1 MPLEI
6 MPINMASWRLPKV
19 VKVEI
24 LAPAKVIVQVLLVK
38 QIALEAVKECLVSQ
52 LVLEAVQVVVK
63 GLVLVVAPAIAPERV
78 LMDVKH
84 IALESVRLIV
94 NMIKPILLMMEEIVL
109 EGLFSL
115 GQIQMN
121 MVKL

>member
-1 MPLEI
+1 M
-6 MPINMASWRLPKV
+6 

-24 LAPAKVIVQVLLVK
+24 LAPAKVIVQVLLVR

-63 GLVLVVAPAIAPERV
+63 DLVLVAALEIVLEHA

-84 IALESVRLIV
+84 IALEFVRLIV
-94 NMIKPILLMMEEIVL
+94 NMTKPIPLMMEKIVL
-109 EGLFSL
+109 AGLFSL
-115 GQIQMN
+115 GRIQIN